1 MEQKNKLF
9 PYIPLGEYCEKYL
22 SKIIQRKKYHDIN
35 YYYLPYRIKY
45 IMFQLIYS
53 GSAVEDFELTYDVEH
68 WCIENGFEVISYEG
82 DGSDGGY
89 EPKFRRSW

>member
-9 PYIPLGEYCEKYL
+9 PHIPLGEYCEKYL
-22 SKIIQRKKYHDIN
+22 SKIIQRKKYYDIN
-35 YYYLPYRIKY
+35 YYYLLYRIKY

-68 WCIENGFEVISYEG
+68 WCKENGFEVISSEG

>member
-35 YYYLPYRIKY
+35 YYYLSYRIKY

-68 WCIENGFEVISYEG
+68 WCKENGFEVISYEG